1 MDSTNKKARVT
12 IYEVAKKAGVSLAT
26 VSRVINNRHRKYSEG
41 YQMILLS
48 SFILTAAM
56 NFTNY
61 CICRSEYK
69 DFGSIYQYNNNSY

>member
-1 MDSTNKKARVT
+1 MIMT
-12 IYEVAKKAGVSLAT
+12 YL
-26 VSRVINNRHRKYSEG
+26 SRVINNRHRKYSEG

-69 DFGSIYQYNNNSY
+69 DFGSIYQYNNTIVINQTLQPHSPIHSTIP